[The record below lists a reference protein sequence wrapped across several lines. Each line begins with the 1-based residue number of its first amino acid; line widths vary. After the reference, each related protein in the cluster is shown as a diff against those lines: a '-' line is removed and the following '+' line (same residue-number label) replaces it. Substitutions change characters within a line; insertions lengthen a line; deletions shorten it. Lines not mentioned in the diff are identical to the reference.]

1 MEHIETKNSSDS
13 QLQVSYTCSIRIVSI
28 NRDIDQTLNPT
39 KAKRREYE
47 FTIETGQYRVR
58 AQAKRGA
65 RARYEHSNGA
75 TQVKVAFSF
84 LQITSD

>member
-47 FTIETGQYRVR
+47 FYAGVL
-58 AQAKRGA
+58 
-65 RARYEHSNGA
+65 NGA
-75 TQVKVAFSF
+75 VFDGISISRTNSCRTNKVD
-84 LQITSD
+84 LWLRV